1 LIVEHYLKK
10 HNEKMVDNKTFSPA
24 AIEYLQEHTWK
35 GNVRELQSTLRVVL
49 QTVSS
54 DTIEIRDIHAVASPN
69 ERVYSEPVSASTDQ
83 FSITSDGSLKDDI
96 ARADKMK
103 IISTLQKCNGN
114 VSKAAALLAISR
126 ETLHN
131 KIRRYEIDVN
141 KFRSGK

>member
-1 LIVEHYLKK
+1 
-10 HNEKMVDNKTFSPA
+10 MVDNKSFSPA
-24 AIEYLQEHTWK
+24 AIEYLQDHTWK

-49 QTVSS
+49 QTVSA
-54 DTIEIRDIHAVASPN
+54 DTIEIRDIHSVASPN
-69 ERVYSEPVSASTDQ
+69 EIRSYPEVKSTTDQ

-103 IISTLQKCNGN
+103 IMSTLQKCNGN
-114 VSKAAALLAISR
+114 VSKAAVLLAISR

>member
-1 LIVEHYLKK
+1 
-10 HNEKMVDNKTFSPA
+10 
-24 AIEYLQEHTWK
+24 
-35 GNVRELQSTLRVVL
+35 L
-49 QTVSS
+49 QTVSA
-54 DTIEIRDIHAVASPN
+54 DTIEIRDIHSVASPN
-69 ERVYSEPVSASTDQ
+69 EIRSYPEVKSTTDQ

-103 IISTLQKCNGN
+103 IMSTLQKCNGN
-114 VSKAAALLAISR
+114 VSKAAVLLAISR